1 MVRTPLRKL
10 TVFSAGWLLP
20 LAILAFAA
28 SLQPA
33 AAFAGPPDTPAIAK
47 QSPLIGIM
55 KSELD
60 RSFKVLSAQDPPGYF
75 IGYTITDTQRAEVSG
90 SNGAL
95 LSSSEAH
102 NRWLQVAVRAGSY
115 TLDNTHKVGEQRM
128 PSGGPGTGVPV
139 DNDEQVV
146 RRAIW
151 LETDD
156 QYRTAAEA
164 LIKIRSSKEV
174 KADTAEGRA
183 PDFSH
188 EQIGRAHV

>member
-1 MVRTPLRKL
+1 MRNKWIHALCVLTALCSVTPA
-10 TVFSAGWLLP
+10 V
-20 LAILAFAA
+20 FAA
-28 SLQPA
+28 
-33 AAFAGPPDTPAIAK
+33 PPDAPAK
-47 QSPLIGIM
+47 RSPVLAALQAEM
-55 KSELD
+55 E
-60 RSFKVLSAQDPPGYF
+60 RCFKALKAQDPPAYF
-75 IGYTITDTQRAEVSG
+75 LGYTVTDTQRSDVSG

-95 LSSSEAH
+95 LTSTEGR
-102 NRWLQVAVRAGSY
+102 NRWLQVSVRTGTY

-128 PSGGPGTGVPV
+128 ASGGPGTAIPV

-151 LETDD
+151 LETDG
-156 QYRTAAEA
+156 QYRNAAEA

-188 EQIGRAHV
+188 E